1 MQLPMRKTVEFANP
15 IRIDKLTEIMRI
27 RGVPIYVHW
36 SVLLIAGL
44 IILNV
49 IRHPVVSIVALVAY
63 MGVLLIHE
71 SGHLIA
77 AHRMHCEVLSIQL
90 YPIFGI
96 TKFET
101 PWSRFDHCVIA
112 WGGVIAQAAVAL
124 PVVGWVI
131 LFGYTRFEPI
141 NALLAL
147 LGFFSLGVA
156 AFNLLPIAPLD
167 GAIAWA
173 IIPESIKR
181 LRAHR
186 GSRSTSWKAR

>member
-1 MQLPMRKTVEFANP
+1 MPKTVEVPIP
-15 IRIDKLTEIMRI
+15 IRIDKLTEILRI
-27 RGVPIYVHW
+27 RGVPVYLHW
-36 SVLLIAGL
+36 SVLLIAVL
-44 IILNV
+44 ILVNV
-49 IRHPVVSIVALVAY
+49 IHHPAGSLLGLAAY
-63 MGVLLIHE
+63 ISVLLIHE

-77 AHRMHCEVLSIQL
+77 AQRMRCEVLSIQL

-101 PWSRFDHCVIA
+101 PWSKFDHCLIA
-112 WGGVIAQAAVAL
+112 WGGVIAQAVVAL
-124 PVVGWVI
+124 PTVGWVI

-141 NALLAL
+141 NAVLAL

-156 AFNLLPIAPLD
+156 AVNLLPIAPLD

-181 LRAHR
+181 LRGSR
-186 GSRSTSWKAR
+186 GSRPSSWKHR

>member
-90 YPIFGI
+90 YPVFGI

-131 LFGYTRFEPI
+131 LFGYTRFEPL